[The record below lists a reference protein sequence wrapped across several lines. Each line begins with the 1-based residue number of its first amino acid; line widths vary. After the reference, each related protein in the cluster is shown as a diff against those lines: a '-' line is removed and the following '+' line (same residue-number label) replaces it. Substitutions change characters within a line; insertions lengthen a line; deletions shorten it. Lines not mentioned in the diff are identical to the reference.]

1 MAVNTFGKGLK
12 RVALQIGKK
21 QNRREHISL
30 SKRKNNTSVVNSDFF
45 YRSLEDK
52 R

>member
-21 QNRREHISL
+21 QKRREHISL
-30 SKRKNNTSVVNSDFF
+30 SKRKNNTSVVNSDCF